1 MKKSVFFLTLLLC
14 LSLIFPGAHAEDTYV
29 PGERM
34 RSLVSSALEAGQ
46 LVGGEAHFSLTLP
59 DSMLPDDEEGR
70 AQFDAL
76 AEVIQGVS
84 LAGGMGRLDDG
95 YRVELGGAYTAPS
108 GDNVYVTGAAN
119 LTADGLSL
127 ESNLIEG
134 ERLSIRWETLLEMLG
149 LSENEIDALLS
160 LPTTDWDSALNEL
173 NDELAQAAET
183 FGKLADP
190 YLVTLADFAATLN
203 IQQRRN
209 VEAENGY
216 PAVENEISITCTAEE
231 LSRLLHSLADQ
242 VEKDTALR
250 PYLEQLIQNCD
261 LTVTDG
267 DSETT
272 HVMSVSEF
280 CDEMRQFADVLAE
293 TDGSLG
299 ILLGYNDDGLPF
311 YLTLALSDGETLDA
325 LAFQMLPGE
334 TEDTCVFTLRA
345 LESDG
350 DSANTLLDTALTL
363 TLDPDDKQVYAAEL
377 NVQSEDFTLYFAMDS
392 SAVTTE
398 DSLPGYRLSLSMNS
412 ATAVDSGTALTVY
425 TGDGLH
431 ALTAAGGEQTT
442 YAANIDIYADTTD
455 SLLGSAKIES
465 GLSLEPDEN
474 SLVGRFYLDEAFTAD
489 DGTLSFGTDVALSS
503 WNYDA
508 AETDALRE
516 TMFETA
522 TGEELAALQNR
533 FVQSAQQKLFAL
545 LSLVPQEVL
554 QMLNERFHR
563 FGRPDP
569 LDRTPVFLMIIRFLP
584 ARSLECRDA
593 PPAWKRRSACAFCRS
608 DEAD

>member
-250 PYLEQLIQNCD
+250 PYLEQLIQNCG

-280 CDEMRQFADVLAE
+280 CDETRQFADVLAE

-425 TGDGLH
+425 TGDGLR

-554 QMLNERFHR
+554 QMLN
-563 FGRPDP
+563 
-569 LDRTPVFLMIIRFLP
+569 
-584 ARSLECRDA
+584 
-593 PPAWKRRSACAFCRS
+593 
-608 DEAD
+608 

>member
-14 LSLIFPGAHAEDTYV
+14 LSLIFPGVHAEDTYV

-34 RSLVSSALEAGQ
+34 HSLVSSALEVGQ

-127 ESNLIEG
+127 ESNLIDG

-280 CDEMRQFADVLAE
+280 CDETRQFADVLAE

-299 ILLGYNDDGLPF
+299 ILLGYDDNGLPF

-425 TGDGLH
+425 TGDGLC

-533 FVQSAQQKLFAL
+533 FAQSAQQKLFAL

-554 QMLNERFHR
+554 QMLN
-563 FGRPDP
+563 
-569 LDRTPVFLMIIRFLP
+569 
-584 ARSLECRDA
+584 
-593 PPAWKRRSACAFCRS
+593 
-608 DEAD
+608 

>member
-59 DSMLPDDEEGR
+59 DSMLPDDEESR

-203 IQQRRN
+203 IQQRRD

-280 CDEMRQFADVLAE
+280 CDETRQFADVLAE

-425 TGDGLH
+425 TGDGLC

-554 QMLNERFHR
+554 QMLN
-563 FGRPDP
+563 
-569 LDRTPVFLMIIRFLP
+569 
-584 ARSLECRDA
+584 
-593 PPAWKRRSACAFCRS
+593 
-608 DEAD
+608 

>member
-203 IQQRRN
+203 IQQRRD

-280 CDEMRQFADVLAE
+280 CDETRQFADVLAE

-377 NVQSEDFTLYFAMDS
+377 NVQSEDFTLCFAMDS

-425 TGDGLH
+425 TGDGLC

-533 FVQSAQQKLFAL
+533 FAQSAQQKLFAL

-554 QMLNERFHR
+554 QMLN
-563 FGRPDP
+563 
-569 LDRTPVFLMIIRFLP
+569 
-584 ARSLECRDA
+584 
-593 PPAWKRRSACAFCRS
+593 
-608 DEAD
+608 

>member
-59 DSMLPDDEEGR
+59 DNMLPDDEESR

-203 IQQRRN
+203 IQQHRN

-280 CDEMRQFADVLAE
+280 CDETRQFADVLAE

-299 ILLGYNDDGLPF
+299 ILLGYDDDGLPF

-425 TGDGLH
+425 TGDGLC

-554 QMLNERFHR
+554 QMLN
-563 FGRPDP
+563 
-569 LDRTPVFLMIIRFLP
+569 
-584 ARSLECRDA
+584 
-593 PPAWKRRSACAFCRS
+593 
-608 DEAD
+608 

>member
-203 IQQRRN
+203 IQQRRD

-280 CDEMRQFADVLAE
+280 CDETRQFADVLAE

-299 ILLGYNDDGLPF
+299 ILLGYDDDGLPF

-412 ATAVDSGTALTVY
+412 ATAVDSGTALTIY

-516 TMFETA
+516 TTFETA

-554 QMLNERFHR
+554 QMLN
-563 FGRPDP
+563 
-569 LDRTPVFLMIIRFLP
+569 
-584 ARSLECRDA
+584 
-593 PPAWKRRSACAFCRS
+593 
-608 DEAD
+608 

>member
-203 IQQRRN
+203 IQQRRD

-250 PYLEQLIQNCD
+250 PYLEQLIQNCG

-280 CDEMRQFADVLAE
+280 CDETRQFADVLAE

-425 TGDGLH
+425 TGDGLC

-554 QMLNERFHR
+554 QMLN
-563 FGRPDP
+563 
-569 LDRTPVFLMIIRFLP
+569 
-584 ARSLECRDA
+584 
-593 PPAWKRRSACAFCRS
+593 
-608 DEAD
+608 

>member
-59 DSMLPDDEEGR
+59 DSMLPDDEESR

-250 PYLEQLIQNCD
+250 PYLEQLIHNCD

-280 CDEMRQFADVLAE
+280 CDETRQFADVLAE

-299 ILLGYNDDGLPF
+299 ILLGYDDDGLPF

-377 NVQSEDFTLYFAMDS
+377 NIQSEDFTLYFAMDS

-425 TGDGLH
+425 TGDGLC

-554 QMLNERFHR
+554 QMLN
-563 FGRPDP
+563 
-569 LDRTPVFLMIIRFLP
+569 
-584 ARSLECRDA
+584 
-593 PPAWKRRSACAFCRS
+593 
-608 DEAD
+608 

>member
-203 IQQRRN
+203 IQQRRD

-280 CDEMRQFADVLAE
+280 CDETRQFADVLAE

-299 ILLGYNDDGLPF
+299 ILLGYDDDGLPF

-425 TGDGLH
+425 TGDSLR

-554 QMLNERFHR
+554 QMLN
-563 FGRPDP
+563 
-569 LDRTPVFLMIIRFLP
+569 
-584 ARSLECRDA
+584 
-593 PPAWKRRSACAFCRS
+593 
-608 DEAD
+608 

>member
-95 YRVELGGAYTAPS
+95 YRVELGGAYAAPS

-231 LSRLLHSLADQ
+231 LGRLLHSLADQ

-280 CDEMRQFADVLAE
+280 CDETRQFADVLAE

-299 ILLGYNDDGLPF
+299 ILLGYDDDGLPF

-425 TGDGLH
+425 TGDGLR

-554 QMLNERFHR
+554 QMLN
-563 FGRPDP
+563 
-569 LDRTPVFLMIIRFLP
+569 
-584 ARSLECRDA
+584 
-593 PPAWKRRSACAFCRS
+593 
-608 DEAD
+608 

>member
-203 IQQRRN
+203 IQQRRD

-216 PAVENEISITCTAEE
+216 PSVENEISITCTAEE

-280 CDEMRQFADVLAE
+280 CDETRQFADVLAE

-299 ILLGYNDDGLPF
+299 ILLGYDDDGLPF

-533 FVQSAQQKLFAL
+533 FAQSAQQKLFAL

-554 QMLNERFHR
+554 QMLN
-563 FGRPDP
+563 
-569 LDRTPVFLMIIRFLP
+569 
-584 ARSLECRDA
+584 
-593 PPAWKRRSACAFCRS
+593 
-608 DEAD
+608 

>member
-203 IQQRRN
+203 IQQRRD

-250 PYLEQLIQNCD
+250 PYLEQLIQNCG

-280 CDEMRQFADVLAE
+280 CDETRQFADVLAE

-425 TGDGLH
+425 TGDGLC

-533 FVQSAQQKLFAL
+533 FAQSAQQKLFAL

-554 QMLNERFHR
+554 QMLN
-563 FGRPDP
+563 
-569 LDRTPVFLMIIRFLP
+569 
-584 ARSLECRDA
+584 
-593 PPAWKRRSACAFCRS
+593 
-608 DEAD
+608 

>member
-59 DSMLPDDEEGR
+59 DSMIPDDEEGR

-203 IQQRRN
+203 IQQCRN

-280 CDEMRQFADVLAE
+280 CDETRQFADVLAE

-299 ILLGYNDDGLPF
+299 ILLGYDDDGLPF

-533 FVQSAQQKLFAL
+533 FAQSAQQKLFAL

-554 QMLNERFHR
+554 QMLN
-563 FGRPDP
+563 
-569 LDRTPVFLMIIRFLP
+569 
-584 ARSLECRDA
+584 
-593 PPAWKRRSACAFCRS
+593 
-608 DEAD
+608 

>member
-34 RSLVSSALEAGQ
+34 HSLVSSALEAGQ

-280 CDEMRQFADVLAE
+280 CDETRQFADVLAE

-398 DSLPGYRLSLSMNS
+398 DSLPGYHLSLSMNS

-425 TGDGLH
+425 TGDGLC

-508 AETDALRE
+508 AETDVLRE

-533 FVQSAQQKLFAL
+533 FAQSAQQKLFAL

-554 QMLNERFHR
+554 QMLN
-563 FGRPDP
+563 
-569 LDRTPVFLMIIRFLP
+569 
-584 ARSLECRDA
+584 
-593 PPAWKRRSACAFCRS
+593 
-608 DEAD
+608 

>member
-14 LSLIFPGAHAEDTYV
+14 LSLILPGAHAEDTYV

-280 CDEMRQFADVLAE
+280 CDETRQFADVLAE

-299 ILLGYNDDGLPF
+299 ILLGYDDDGLPF

-398 DSLPGYRLSLSMNS
+398 DSLPGYHLSLSMNS

-425 TGDGLH
+425 TGDGLC

-474 SLVGRFYLDEAFTAD
+474 SLVGRFYLDESFTAD

-533 FVQSAQQKLFAL
+533 FAQSAQQKLFAL

-554 QMLNERFHR
+554 QMLN
-563 FGRPDP
+563 
-569 LDRTPVFLMIIRFLP
+569 
-584 ARSLECRDA
+584 
-593 PPAWKRRSACAFCRS
+593 
-608 DEAD
+608 

>member
-1 MKKSVFFLTLLLC
+1 MKKSFFFLTLLLC

-203 IQQRRN
+203 IQQRRD

-250 PYLEQLIQNCD
+250 PYLEQLIQNCG

-280 CDEMRQFADVLAE
+280 CDETRQFADVLAE

-299 ILLGYNDDGLPF
+299 ILLGYDDDGLPF

-325 LAFQMLPGE
+325 LAFQMLTGE

-425 TGDGLH
+425 TGDGLC

-533 FVQSAQQKLFAL
+533 FAQSAQQKLFAL

-554 QMLNERFHR
+554 QMLN
-563 FGRPDP
+563 
-569 LDRTPVFLMIIRFLP
+569 
-584 ARSLECRDA
+584 
-593 PPAWKRRSACAFCRS
+593 
-608 DEAD
+608 

>member
-280 CDEMRQFADVLAE
+280 CDETRQFADVLAE

-412 ATAVDSGTALTVY
+412 ATDVDSGTALTVY
-425 TGDGLH
+425 TGDGLR

-489 DGTLSFGTDVALSS
+489 DGTLSFGTDVVLSS

-533 FVQSAQQKLFAL
+533 FAQSAQQKLFAL

-554 QMLNERFHR
+554 QMLN
-563 FGRPDP
+563 
-569 LDRTPVFLMIIRFLP
+569 
-584 ARSLECRDA
+584 
-593 PPAWKRRSACAFCRS
+593 
-608 DEAD
+608 

>member
-280 CDEMRQFADVLAE
+280 CDETRQFADVLAE

-425 TGDGLH
+425 TGDGLC

-533 FVQSAQQKLFAL
+533 FAQSAQQKLFAL
-545 LSLVPQEVL
+545 LSIVPQEVL
-554 QMLNERFHR
+554 QMLN
-563 FGRPDP
+563 
-569 LDRTPVFLMIIRFLP
+569 
-584 ARSLECRDA
+584 
-593 PPAWKRRSACAFCRS
+593 
-608 DEAD
+608 

>member
-29 PGERM
+29 PGDRM

-203 IQQRRN
+203 IQQRRD

-280 CDEMRQFADVLAE
+280 CDETRQFADVLAE

-299 ILLGYNDDGLPF
+299 ILLGYDDDGLPF

-425 TGDGLH
+425 TGDGLC

-533 FVQSAQQKLFAL
+533 FAQSAQQKLFAL

-554 QMLNERFHR
+554 QMLN
-563 FGRPDP
+563 
-569 LDRTPVFLMIIRFLP
+569 
-584 ARSLECRDA
+584 
-593 PPAWKRRSACAFCRS
+593 
-608 DEAD
+608 

>member
-29 PGERM
+29 PGEQM

-108 GDNVYVTGAAN
+108 GENVYVTGAAN

-203 IQQRRN
+203 IQQRRD
-209 VEAENGY
+209 VKAENGY

-280 CDEMRQFADVLAE
+280 CDETRQFADVLAE

-425 TGDGLH
+425 TGDGLC

-474 SLVGRFYLDEAFTAD
+474 SLVGCFYLDEAFTAD

-533 FVQSAQQKLFAL
+533 FAQSAQQKLFAL

-554 QMLNERFHR
+554 QMLN
-563 FGRPDP
+563 
-569 LDRTPVFLMIIRFLP
+569 
-584 ARSLECRDA
+584 
-593 PPAWKRRSACAFCRS
+593 
-608 DEAD
+608 

>member
-280 CDEMRQFADVLAE
+280 CDETRQFADVLAE

-299 ILLGYNDDGLPF
+299 ILLGYDDDGLPF

-325 LAFQMLPGE
+325 LAFQMLPSE

-345 LESDG
+345 LESDS

-425 TGDGLH
+425 TGDGLR

-533 FVQSAQQKLFAL
+533 FAQSAQQKLFAL

-554 QMLNERFHR
+554 QMLN
-563 FGRPDP
+563 
-569 LDRTPVFLMIIRFLP
+569 
-584 ARSLECRDA
+584 
-593 PPAWKRRSACAFCRS
+593 
-608 DEAD
+608 

>member
-84 LAGGMGRLDDG
+84 LAGGMGRLDNG

-203 IQQRRN
+203 IQQRRD

-280 CDEMRQFADVLAE
+280 CDETRQFADVLAE

-425 TGDGLH
+425 TGDGLR

-533 FVQSAQQKLFAL
+533 FAQSAQQKLFAL

-554 QMLNERFHR
+554 QMLN
-563 FGRPDP
+563 
-569 LDRTPVFLMIIRFLP
+569 
-584 ARSLECRDA
+584 
-593 PPAWKRRSACAFCRS
+593 
-608 DEAD
+608 

>member
-59 DSMLPDDEEGR
+59 DSMLPDDEESR

-108 GDNVYVTGAAN
+108 GDNVYVTGAAT

-231 LSRLLHSLADQ
+231 LSRLLHSLTDQ

-280 CDEMRQFADVLAE
+280 CDETRQFADVLAE

-425 TGDGLH
+425 TGDGLC

-533 FVQSAQQKLFAL
+533 FAQSAQQKLFAL

-554 QMLNERFHR
+554 QMLN
-563 FGRPDP
+563 
-569 LDRTPVFLMIIRFLP
+569 
-584 ARSLECRDA
+584 
-593 PPAWKRRSACAFCRS
+593 
-608 DEAD
+608 

>member
-280 CDEMRQFADVLAE
+280 CDETRQFADVLAE

-363 TLDPDDKQVYAAEL
+363 TLNPDDKQVYAAEL
-377 NVQSEDFTLYFAMDS
+377 NVQSEDFTLYFAMDN

-545 LSLVPQEVL
+545 LSIVPQEVL
-554 QMLNERFHR
+554 QMLN
-563 FGRPDP
+563 
-569 LDRTPVFLMIIRFLP
+569 
-584 ARSLECRDA
+584 
-593 PPAWKRRSACAFCRS
+593 
-608 DEAD
+608 

>member
-108 GDNVYVTGAAN
+108 GDNVYVTGATN

-190 YLVTLADFAATLN
+190 YLVTLADFAATLS
-203 IQQRRN
+203 IQQRRD

-280 CDEMRQFADVLAE
+280 CDETRQFADVLSE

-299 ILLGYNDDGLPF
+299 ILLGYDDDGLPF

-377 NVQSEDFTLYFAMDS
+377 NVQSEDFTLCFAMDS

-425 TGDGLH
+425 TGDGLC

-474 SLVGRFYLDEAFTAD
+474 SLVGRFYLDEAFTAY

-522 TGEELAALQNR
+522 TGEELAALQNH
-533 FVQSAQQKLFAL
+533 FAQSAQQKLFAL

-554 QMLNERFHR
+554 QMLN
-563 FGRPDP
+563 
-569 LDRTPVFLMIIRFLP
+569 
-584 ARSLECRDA
+584 
-593 PPAWKRRSACAFCRS
+593 
-608 DEAD
+608 

>member
-203 IQQRRN
+203 IQQRRD

-280 CDEMRQFADVLAE
+280 CDETRQFADVLAE

-299 ILLGYNDDGLPF
+299 ILLGYDDDGLPF

-398 DSLPGYRLSLSMNS
+398 DSLPGYHLSLSMNT

-425 TGDGLH
+425 TGDGLR

-508 AETDALRE
+508 AETDALHE

-533 FVQSAQQKLFAL
+533 FAQSAQQKLFAL

-554 QMLNERFHR
+554 QMLN
-563 FGRPDP
+563 
-569 LDRTPVFLMIIRFLP
+569 
-584 ARSLECRDA
+584 
-593 PPAWKRRSACAFCRS
+593 
-608 DEAD
+608 

>member
-14 LSLIFPGAHAEDTYV
+14 LSLILPGAHAEDTYV

-59 DSMLPDDEEGR
+59 DSMLPDDEESR

-280 CDEMRQFADVLAE
+280 CDETRQFADVLAE

-299 ILLGYNDDGLPF
+299 ILLGYDDDGLPF

-377 NVQSEDFTLYFAMDS
+377 NVQSEDFTLDFAMDS

-425 TGDGLH
+425 TGDGLC

-554 QMLNERFHR
+554 QMLN
-563 FGRPDP
+563 
-569 LDRTPVFLMIIRFLP
+569 
-584 ARSLECRDA
+584 
-593 PPAWKRRSACAFCRS
+593 
-608 DEAD
+608 

>member
-14 LSLIFPGAHAEDTYV
+14 LSLILPGAHAEDTYV

-203 IQQRRN
+203 IQQHRN

-250 PYLEQLIQNCD
+250 PYLEQLIKNCD

-280 CDEMRQFADVLAE
+280 CDETRQFADVLAE

-311 YLTLALSDGETLDA
+311 YLTLALSDGETMDA

-533 FVQSAQQKLFAL
+533 FAQSAQQKLFAL
-545 LSLVPQEVL
+545 LSLIPQEVL
-554 QMLNERFHR
+554 QMLN
-563 FGRPDP
+563 
-569 LDRTPVFLMIIRFLP
+569 
-584 ARSLECRDA
+584 
-593 PPAWKRRSACAFCRS
+593 
-608 DEAD
+608 

>member
-134 ERLSIRWETLLEMLG
+134 ERLSIRWETMLEMLG

-280 CDEMRQFADVLAE
+280 CDETRQFADVLAE

-299 ILLGYNDDGLPF
+299 ILLGYDDDGLPF

-425 TGDGLH
+425 TGDGLC

-533 FVQSAQQKLFAL
+533 FAQSAQQKLFAL

-554 QMLNERFHR
+554 QMLN
-563 FGRPDP
+563 
-569 LDRTPVFLMIIRFLP
+569 
-584 ARSLECRDA
+584 
-593 PPAWKRRSACAFCRS
+593 
-608 DEAD
+608 

>member
-14 LSLIFPGAHAEDTYV
+14 LSLILPGAHAEDTYV

-203 IQQRRN
+203 IQQRRD

-280 CDEMRQFADVLAE
+280 CDETRQFADVLAE

-425 TGDGLH
+425 TGDGLC
-431 ALTAAGGEQTT
+431 ALTAAGGEQTM

-455 SLLGSAKIES
+455 SLLGSAKVES
-465 GLSLEPDEN
+465 GLCLEPDEN

-554 QMLNERFHR
+554 QMLN
-563 FGRPDP
+563 
-569 LDRTPVFLMIIRFLP
+569 
-584 ARSLECRDA
+584 
-593 PPAWKRRSACAFCRS
+593 
-608 DEAD
+608 

>member
-14 LSLIFPGAHAEDTYV
+14 LSLILPGAHAEDTYV

-108 GDNVYVTGAAN
+108 GGNVYVTGAAN

-203 IQQRRN
+203 IQQRRD

-280 CDEMRQFADVLAE
+280 CDETRQFADVLAE

-533 FVQSAQQKLFAL
+533 FAQSAQQKLFAL
-545 LSLVPQEVL
+545 LSLIPQEVL
-554 QMLNERFHR
+554 QMLN
-563 FGRPDP
+563 
-569 LDRTPVFLMIIRFLP
+569 
-584 ARSLECRDA
+584 
-593 PPAWKRRSACAFCRS
+593 
-608 DEAD
+608 

>member
-203 IQQRRN
+203 IQQRRD

-280 CDEMRQFADVLAE
+280 CDETRQFADALAE

-425 TGDGLH
+425 TGDGLC

-474 SLVGRFYLDEAFTAD
+474 SLVGCFYLDEAFTAD

-533 FVQSAQQKLFAL
+533 FAQSAQQKLFAL

-554 QMLNERFHR
+554 QMLN
-563 FGRPDP
+563 
-569 LDRTPVFLMIIRFLP
+569 
-584 ARSLECRDA
+584 
-593 PPAWKRRSACAFCRS
+593 
-608 DEAD
+608 

>member
-149 LSENEIDALLS
+149 LSENEMDALLS

-203 IQQRRN
+203 IQQRRD

-242 VEKDTALR
+242 IEKDTALR

-280 CDEMRQFADVLAE
+280 CDETRQFADVLAE

-425 TGDGLH
+425 TGDGLR

-533 FVQSAQQKLFAL
+533 FAQSAQQKLFAL

-554 QMLNERFHR
+554 QMLN
-563 FGRPDP
+563 
-569 LDRTPVFLMIIRFLP
+569 
-584 ARSLECRDA
+584 
-593 PPAWKRRSACAFCRS
+593 
-608 DEAD
+608 

>member
-14 LSLIFPGAHAEDTYV
+14 LSLIFPGAHAEDAYV

-59 DSMLPDDEEGR
+59 DSMLPDDEESR

-119 LTADGLSL
+119 LTTDGLSL

-203 IQQRRN
+203 IQQHRN

-280 CDEMRQFADVLAE
+280 CDETRQFADVLAE

-299 ILLGYNDDGLPF
+299 ILLGYDDDGLPF

-554 QMLNERFHR
+554 QMLN
-563 FGRPDP
+563 
-569 LDRTPVFLMIIRFLP
+569 
-584 ARSLECRDA
+584 
-593 PPAWKRRSACAFCRS
+593 
-608 DEAD
+608 

>member
-34 RSLVSSALEAGQ
+34 RSLVSFALEAGQ

-203 IQQRRN
+203 IQQRRD

-280 CDEMRQFADVLAE
+280 CDETRQFADVLAE

-299 ILLGYNDDGLPF
+299 ILLGYDDDGLPF
-311 YLTLALSDGETLDA
+311 YLTLALSDGETMDA

-533 FVQSAQQKLFAL
+533 FAQSAQQKLFAL

-554 QMLNERFHR
+554 QMLN
-563 FGRPDP
+563 
-569 LDRTPVFLMIIRFLP
+569 
-584 ARSLECRDA
+584 
-593 PPAWKRRSACAFCRS
+593 
-608 DEAD
+608 

>member
-203 IQQRRN
+203 IQQRRD

-216 PAVENEISITCTAEE
+216 PAVENEISITCTVEE

-280 CDEMRQFADVLAE
+280 CDETRQFADVLAE

-425 TGDGLH
+425 TGDGLC

-533 FVQSAQQKLFAL
+533 FAQSAQQKLFAL

-554 QMLNERFHR
+554 QMLN
-563 FGRPDP
+563 
-569 LDRTPVFLMIIRFLP
+569 
-584 ARSLECRDA
+584 
-593 PPAWKRRSACAFCRS
+593 
-608 DEAD
+608 

>member
-173 NDELAQAAET
+173 NDELSQAAET

-280 CDEMRQFADVLAE
+280 CDETRQFADVLAE

-311 YLTLALSDGETLDA
+311 YLTLAVSDGETLDA

-377 NVQSEDFTLYFAMDS
+377 NVQSEDFTLDFAMDS

-545 LSLVPQEVL
+545 LSLVPQELL
-554 QMLNERFHR
+554 QMLN
-563 FGRPDP
+563 
-569 LDRTPVFLMIIRFLP
+569 
-584 ARSLECRDA
+584 
-593 PPAWKRRSACAFCRS
+593 
-608 DEAD
+608 

>member
-76 AEVIQGVS
+76 AEVVQGVS

-280 CDEMRQFADVLAE
+280 CDETRQFADVLAE

-299 ILLGYNDDGLPF
+299 ILLGYNDDGLPV

-425 TGDGLH
+425 TGDGLC

-554 QMLNERFHR
+554 QMLN
-563 FGRPDP
+563 
-569 LDRTPVFLMIIRFLP
+569 
-584 ARSLECRDA
+584 
-593 PPAWKRRSACAFCRS
+593 
-608 DEAD
+608 

>member
-203 IQQRRN
+203 IQQRRD

-280 CDEMRQFADVLAE
+280 CDETRQFADVLAE

-299 ILLGYNDDGLPF
+299 ILLGYDDDGLPF

-425 TGDGLH
+425 TGDGLC

-533 FVQSAQQKLFAL
+533 FAQSAQQKLFAL

-554 QMLNERFHR
+554 QMLN
-563 FGRPDP
+563 
-569 LDRTPVFLMIIRFLP
+569 
-584 ARSLECRDA
+584 
-593 PPAWKRRSACAFCRS
+593 
-608 DEAD
+608 

>member
-14 LSLIFPGAHAEDTYV
+14 LSLILPGAHAEDTYV
-29 PGERM
+29 PCERM

-203 IQQRRN
+203 IQQRRD

-280 CDEMRQFADVLAE
+280 CDETRQFADVLAE

-311 YLTLALSDGETLDA
+311 YLTLAVSDGETLDA

-489 DGTLSFGTDVALSS
+489 DGTLAFGTDVALSS

-533 FVQSAQQKLFAL
+533 FAQSAQQKLFAL
-545 LSLVPQEVL
+545 LSLIPQEVL
-554 QMLNERFHR
+554 QMLN
-563 FGRPDP
+563 
-569 LDRTPVFLMIIRFLP
+569 
-584 ARSLECRDA
+584 
-593 PPAWKRRSACAFCRS
+593 
-608 DEAD
+608 